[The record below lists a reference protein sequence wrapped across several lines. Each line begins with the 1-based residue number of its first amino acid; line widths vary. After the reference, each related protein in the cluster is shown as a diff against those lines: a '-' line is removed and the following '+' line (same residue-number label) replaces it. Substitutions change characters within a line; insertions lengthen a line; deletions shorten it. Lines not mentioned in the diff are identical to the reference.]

1 MLEGQIEKLL
11 DEVKTI
17 VVKNHAE
24 NYKQGKEFNVF
35 YIQGIASD
43 EVKVCRF
50 IRELLDPIGSHGQG
64 TIFLKSFVKI
74 VLKLEEIFSDDDY
87 SKARV
92 TREEKIDED
101 RRIDLVIRIKDRI
114 LPIEV
119 KVFAKDQKD
128 QFFDYYNYAV
138 SMDPKTKIYYL
149 TLRGDDPS
157 DVSKKSLKEEQY
169 ECISFSDEILKWL
182 DECIRAE
189 ELLQMYPVK
198 EVLIQFRSIIRDLTG
213 MQKGKLRMEIKE
225 KIESSYDSVMAALQI
240 SNALA
245 DVKADKM
252 KEVLG
257 CIKAYMSGL
266 GYKELPN
273 TNEELIDT
281 YYGSQKKT
289 WPGLSYEI
297 PVTDPSLLGKLHF
310 RFELEER
317 LYFGMCPSTSK
328 AKTPDGTNYVREHLT
343 PSSMDTKTTEAWY
356 WWAHVHKD
364 NTANFWHQNDEFWK
378 LYDESGFNE
387 YMSEIYSTIN
397 AVVKDILG

>member
-17 VVKNHAE
+17 IVKNHAE

-50 IRELLDPIGSHGQG
+50 IRELLDPRGSHGQG
-64 TIFLKSFVKI
+64 TIFLKSFVKN
-74 VLKLEEIFSDDDY
+74 VLKVEESFSDDEY
-87 SKARV
+87 SKAHV
-92 TREEKIDED
+92 TREELIDD
-101 RRIDLVIRIKDRI
+101 SRRIDLVIRIKGR
-114 LPIEV
+114 LFPIEV
-119 KVFAKDQKD
+119 KVYAEDQD
-128 QFFDYYNYAV
+128 SQCFDYYKYAV
-138 SMDPKTKIYYL
+138 RKDHRTKIYYL
-149 TLRGDDPS
+149 TLDGHEPS
-157 DVSKKSLKEEQY
+157 DVSKQSLTTSQY
-169 ECISFSDEILKWL
+169 VCVSFSDEILKWL

-189 ELLQMYPVK
+189 EILQIYSVK

-213 MQKGKLRMEIKE
+213 RQKGKLRMEIKE
-225 KIESSYDSVMAALQI
+225 KIESSYKSVIAALQI

-252 KEVLG
+252 KEVFV
-257 CIKAYMSGL
+257 CIKDYMSGL

-273 TNEELIDT
+273 TNEALIDT

-297 PVTDPSLLGKLHF
+297 PVTDPYLHGKLHF

-317 LYFGMCPSTSK
+317 WYFGVCPSVSK
-328 AKTPDGTNYVREHLT
+328 AKTSEGTSYVRDHLT
-343 PSSMDTKTTEAWY
+343 PSCLNTKETEAWY
-356 WWAHVHKD
+356 WWSYLHKD
-364 NTANFWHQNDEFWK
+364 NSANFWHQNDEFWK

-387 YMSEIYSTIN
+387 YMSEICSTIDS
-397 AVVKDILG
+397 VVKDILG